1 MKPEAAKLR
10 VEQLKQWVD
19 KHKEYLTLALV
30 TEKAEIT
37 ISLKGASIKAKVTQF
52 PDEI

>member
-10 VEQLKQWVD
+10 VEQLRQWITKNED
-19 KHKEYLTLALV
+19 YLSVALI
-30 TEKAEIT
+30 TSKAEIT
-37 ISLKGASIKAKVTQF
+37 ISMKGISLKAKVTQF